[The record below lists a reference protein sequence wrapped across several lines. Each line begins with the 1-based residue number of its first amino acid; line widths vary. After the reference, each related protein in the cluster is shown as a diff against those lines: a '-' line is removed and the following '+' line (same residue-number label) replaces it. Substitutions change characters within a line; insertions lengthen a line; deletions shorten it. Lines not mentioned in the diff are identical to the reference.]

1 MSNWLP
7 LLNDGAIRLWASI
20 MLIAVFFLIARV
32 AHANQR
38 TALLIAL
45 LVAMMPVA
53 VLPALA

>member
-1 MSNWLP
+1 MDWLS

-20 MLIAVFFLIARV
+20 MLIAVVFLIARV

-38 TALLIAL
+38 TALFIAL
-45 LVAMMPVA
+45 LVAMTPAA